1 MKIMPKPDDFKILML
16 ITALTLAG
24 DAVKDQTSLF
34 FLGDGSNG
42 KSLFMECLAIAFG
55 DYVQVLDKQTF
66 EKGYAKQEKILNQFL
81 INTYIRLANI
91 KEFSDRPIDASILYK
106 KL

>member
-1 MKIMPKPDDFKILML
+1 
-16 ITALTLAG
+16 
-24 DAVKDQTSLF
+24 
-34 FLGDGSNG
+34 
-42 KSLFMECLAIAFG
+42 MECLAIAFG

-91 KEFSDRPIDASILYK
+91 NEFSDTPIDASILK